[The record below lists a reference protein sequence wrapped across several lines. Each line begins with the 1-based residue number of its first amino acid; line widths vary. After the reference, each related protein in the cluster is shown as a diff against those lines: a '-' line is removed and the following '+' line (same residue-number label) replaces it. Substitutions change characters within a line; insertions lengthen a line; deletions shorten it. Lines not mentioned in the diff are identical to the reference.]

1 MARLLLDSNVVV
13 YLDQNLARLSDRARQ
28 QIDAASEVYV
38 SAVTGWE
45 LAIKQAAG
53 ALKMNRP
60 VSGLVESLGLLELPI
75 TIRHGEAVGPLPL
88 FHRDPFDRLLI
99 AQAITEGLTLVT
111 SDRRLVQYGA
121 PILLI

>member
-13 YLDQNLARLSDRARQ
+13 YLDQNQARLSDRARQ

-45 LAIKQAAG
+45 LAIKQATG

-60 VSGLVESLGLLELPI
+60 VLGLVESLGLLELPI